1 LHYPVVLASL
11 GICKE
16 PASLSLVLSPATFR
30 GLTLKNRI
38 ILSPMCQYSAKAG
51 LANDHHFAHLARFGL
66 GGFGAVIVEATAVT
80 PEGRISYADLG
91 LWSDEHIPPLARIV
105 NFLRSQGAA
114 AGIQIGHAG
123 RKASSA
129 VWWRG
134 RFDETEDE
142 KSLIGF
148 EDWPTVGPSAISHAP
163 NSAEYKVPHALTQSE
178 MDEIRAAF
186 VAATQRADRAGFD
199 LVELHSAHGY
209 LLHQFLSPIA
219 NQRDDAFGGSLENR
233 MRFPLSVAEAVREAW
248 PDEKPMF
255 VRISAQDG
263 IHGGWTVADS
273 IIYASALKDIGADL
287 IDCSSGG
294 FEGGEFLVGPGY
306 QVFLAR
312 AVREGARLPTMAV
325 GLITTPA
332 EAEAVVRDRAA
343 DLVALGRAALDDPN
357 WPLHARL
364 ELGGIADPYAE
375 WPRQAGFVVRHK
387 DRALH
392 LRGFAKDQ

>member
-1 LHYPVVLASL
+1 MSHLF
-11 GICKE
+11 
-16 PASLSLVLSPATFR
+16 SPATFR
-30 GLTLKNRI
+30 SLTLKNRI
-38 ILSPMCQYSAKAG
+38 VLSPMCQYSAKG
-51 LANDHHFAHLARFGL
+51 GMANDYHFAHLARFGL

-91 LWSDEHIPPLARIV
+91 LWSDEHIPPLDRIV
-105 NFLRSQGAA
+105 SFLRSQGVA

-123 RKASSA
+123 RKACSA

-142 KSLIGF
+142 KPLIGF
-148 EDWPTVGPSAISHAP
+148 EDWPTVGPSAI
-163 NSAEYKVPHALTQSE
+163 PHALDSTEYKMPHALAPSE
-178 MDEIRAAF
+178 MDDIRAAF
-186 VAATQRADRAGFD
+186 VAATERAERAGFD
-199 LVELHSAHGY
+199 LVEVHSAHGY

-219 NQRDDAFGGSLENR
+219 NQREDAFGGSLENR
-233 MRFPLSVAEAVREAW
+233 MRFPLSVAKAVRDAW
-248 PDEKPMF
+248 PAEKPMF

-263 IHGGWTVADS
+263 IEGGWTAEDS
-273 IIYASALKDIGADL
+273 IIYARALKDIGADL

-294 FEGGEFLVGPGY
+294 FEGGTFPVGPGY
-306 QVFLAR
+306 QVSLAR
-312 AVREGARLPTMAV
+312 GLREGAGLPTMAV
-325 GLITTPA
+325 GLITTYA
-332 EAEAVVRDRAA
+332 EAEAVVRDGAA

-364 ELGGIADPYAE
+364 ELGGIANPYAE

>member
-1 LHYPVVLASL
+1 MSFL
-11 GICKE
+11 
-16 PASLSLVLSPATFR
+16 LSPATFR

-38 ILSPMCQYSAKAG
+38 ILSPMCQYSAKGG
-51 LANDHHFAHLARFGL
+51 LANDYHFAHLARFGL
-66 GGFGAVIVEATAVT
+66 GGFGAVMVEATAVT
-80 PEGRISYADLG
+80 PGGRISYADLG
-91 LWSDEHIPPLARIV
+91 LWSDDHIPPLARIV
-105 NFLRSQGAA
+105 SFLHSQGAA
-114 AGIQIGHAG
+114 VGIQIGHAG

-142 KSLIGF
+142 KPLVGF
-148 EDWPTVGPSAISHAP
+148 EDWPTVGPSAIPHAT
-163 NSAEYKVPHALTQSE
+163 NSAEYKVPHALAPSE
-178 MDEIRAAF
+178 MDDIRAAF
-186 VAATQRADRAGFD
+186 VAATERADQAGFD
-199 LVELHSAHGY
+199 LVEVHSAHGY

-219 NQRDDAFGGSLENR
+219 NQRADAFGGSLANR
-233 MRFPLSVAEAVREAW
+233 MRFPLSVAKAVRDAW
-248 PDEKPMF
+248 PAEKPMF

-263 IHGGWTVADS
+263 IEGGWTVADS
-273 IIYASALKDIGADL
+273 IIYARALKDIGADL

-294 FEGGEFLVGPGY
+294 FEGGVFSVGPGY
-306 QVFLAR
+306 QVPLAR
-312 AVREGARLPTMAV
+312 AVREGASLPTMAV

-332 EAEAVVRDRAA
+332 EAEAVVRDGAA

-364 ELGGIADPYAE
+364 ELGGTADPYAE

-392 LRGFAKDQ
+392 LRGFAKD